1 MGKPIC
7 LGSSAGI
14 YGTLL
19 KTSISTGFSR
29 ENAKPVAPHGRR
41 RALIPN
47 GGGYTDRSVRVSAS
61 PAHQHLVFITMERG
75 KRGSLAVS
83 TKYQL
88 VPSGSGMRL
97 KMAWTSTLV
106 PAG

>member
-1 MGKPIC
+1 MEV
-7 LGSSAGI
+7 LI
-14 YGTLL
+14 YGRNEGTLL
-19 KTSISTGFSR
+19 KTSISTGFFSR
-29 ENAKPVAPHGRR
+29 KNAKPVAPHGRR

-47 GGGYTDRSVRVSAS
+47 RGGYTDRSVRVSAS
-61 PAHQHLVFITMERG
+61 PAHQHLVFITMEG

-88 VPSGSGMRL
+88 DASGSGMWL
-97 KMAWTSTLV
+97 KMARTSKLV

>member
-19 KTSISTGFSR
+19 KTSISTSFSR

-61 PAHQHLVFITMERG
+61 PAHQHLVFVTVERE
-75 KRGSLAVS
+75 SLAVS

-88 VPSGSGMRL
+88 VPSGSGMPL